1 MRVPDAMVA
10 VKAKQ
15 HIEHYLYQQMSVNP
29 GYFHYD
35 IIRAGL
41 LFEMMDA
48 QAPMNSS
55 QSGKLVNMFAPDAKL
70 PFVASIDVGKAVVAM
85 LKDSDTWGTGQI
97 LHAISCICTG
107 KDCAVGL
114 SEASGVHCKYQTM
127 LNPSLWVA
135 GFVPLANY
143 FNAGSGHAFTRQEE
157 WRKEFLEVVPSVMGR
172 ESFFSGIGKWS
183 NGIKFGDSVLETQC
197 TPWRGLNKL
206 GRLKAIKIA
215 DENVEL
221 PVGDVGVPTD
231 YAVIR
236 TT

>member
-1 MRVPDAMVA
+1 M
-10 VKAKQ
+10 
-15 HIEHYLYQQMSVNP
+15 Y
-29 GYFHYD
+29 
-35 IIRAGL
+35 
-41 LFEMMDA
+41 
-48 QAPMNSS
+48 
-55 QSGKLVNMFAPDAKL
+55 
-70 PFVASIDVGKAVVAM
+70 
-85 LKDSDTWGTGQI
+85 
-97 LHAISCICTG
+97 
-107 KDCAVGL
+107 
-114 SEASGVHCKYQTM
+114 
-127 LNPSLWVA
+127 
-135 GFVPLANY
+135 
-143 FNAGSGHAFTRQEE
+143 QEE

-236 TT
+236 TP